1 MLTLL
6 ATACEK
12 PDEAVPPAQLV
23 PKDKMAG
30 LLVELHTLEARID
43 ATGLPMD
50 SARAMYVQ
58 QQKSLLWRYQVT
70 DSSFQQSYRYYA
82 VHGKD
87 LDEIYGVVIDTLG
100 LREVRQGGTQPG
112 PSHP

>member
-1 MLTLL
+1 
-6 ATACEK
+6 
-12 PDEAVPPAQLV
+12 
-23 PKDKMAG
+23 MAG

-112 PSHP
+112 PTHP